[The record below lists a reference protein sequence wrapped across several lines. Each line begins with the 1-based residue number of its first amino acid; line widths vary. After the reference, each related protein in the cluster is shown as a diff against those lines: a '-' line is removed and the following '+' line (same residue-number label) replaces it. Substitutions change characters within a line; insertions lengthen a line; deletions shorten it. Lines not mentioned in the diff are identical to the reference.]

1 MLLQRLSLGL
11 FIIPS
16 ITIILCLITTIYLNV
31 LDLCNPFVNGCYSIS
46 RVGRSYPVVLLFKP
60 MMIITVI
67 LMIAYFFEHYRIF
80 KKFLLNKIFL
90 NIILLSGFVSSFSLL
105 VYIIFLGVEGSELWR
120 FMRRGGIFIY
130 IISLIISQFLIILT
144 YLKIKNNYQVVISR
158 KIIDINFYYI
168 LLLII
173 CGIIIISFIDIFS
186 LTTSWYVKN
195 IIQWNYFLLM
205 NLFFFNTYFIWKKL
219 DK

>member
-130 IISLIISQFLIILT
+130 IISLIISKFLIILT

-173 CGIIIISFIDIFS
+173 CGIIIILFIDIFS

>member
-1 MLLQRLSLGL
+1 MLLKRLSLGL

-16 ITIILCLITTIYLNV
+16 VTIILCLITTIYLNI
-31 LDLCNPFVNGCYSIS
+31 LDFCNPFINGCYSIS
-46 RVGRSYPVVLLFKP
+46 RVGRSYPAVLLFKP
-60 MMIITVI
+60 MMIITII

-90 NIILLSGFVSSFSLL
+90 NLILLSGLVSSFSLL
-105 VYIIFLGVEGSELWR
+105 VYIIFLGVEGSEIWR

-130 IISLIISQFLIILT
+130 IISLIISQFLIALT
-144 YLKIKNNYQVVISR
+144 YLEIKNDYQVIISS
-158 KIIDINFYYI
+158 KIIDINFCYNV
-168 LLLII
+168 LLII
-173 CGIIIISFIDIFS
+173 SGIIIILITDIFN

-205 NLFFFNTYFIWKKL
+205 NLFFLNTYFIWKKL
-219 DK
+219 D